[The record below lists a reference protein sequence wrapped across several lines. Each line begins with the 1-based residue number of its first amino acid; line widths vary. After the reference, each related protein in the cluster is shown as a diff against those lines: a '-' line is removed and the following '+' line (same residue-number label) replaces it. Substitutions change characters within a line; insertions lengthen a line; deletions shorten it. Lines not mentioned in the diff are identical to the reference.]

1 MFKTLSQTFIAAG
14 LWEIGAKLAPGITVE
29 INPMFAA
36 DVESLKDKISAG
48 TEITETTYF
57 Q

>member
-1 MFKTLSQTFIAAG
+1 MI
-14 LWEIGAKLAPGITVE
+14 E

-36 DVESLKDKISAG
+36 DVESLENKIPAG
-48 TEITETTYF
+48 TEISETTYF